1 MRPALL
7 TFGILLA
14 ASPAVAQNSRQITP
28 YIEAGQVVTTD
39 FDDTLTYTTVAAGID
54 ANVQTRRV
62 QVQASYRYER
72 RIPYDGRLED
82 VDIHTGL
89 ARAAVQ
95 VARPLTIEA
104 GALATR
110 TRSDIRGAAP
120 GVLTGN
126 VANIGQ
132 LYAVYAGPTF
142 ATTAG
147 PLSVSAQ
154 YRFGYTKFQG
164 PSIASPLPGQ
174 PPLDVFDDSTSH
186 LAVGSVSL
194 PANVYLPVG
203 VTVSGAWA
211 RDDAGQLRQ
220 RYDGK
225 YGRGDVV
232 WPVLPTLALTAGAG
246 YENIQVSQ
254 RDILLDATGQP
265 VRDGRGRFQIDPA
278 GLRRVAYDFNGVYYD
293 GGFIWRPSPRTQLEV
308 HAGERYGS
316 FTAIGQFTYQPS
328 KNVAVRVSGYDGIQ
342 TFGRQVQ
349 GGLAAAPTAFNTQ
362 TNPFGQDF
370 NGCVFGPQGGAAGN
384 CLNGALQSAQTSA
397 YRARGIDAVVSVN
410 RGRWAYGLGF
420 GYANRRYVAPNG
432 GTGVVVAGLQDE
444 SVYLQ
449 AYLQRQL
456 DAKTTIDANVFANY
470 FRSGIFGAPRVYG
483 VGATTALTRR
493 FGRLGAVA
501 ALGIYNSGQDGFG
514 DVTSLQALLG
524 ARYSF

>member
-1 MRPALL
+1 MRAALIAL
-7 TFGILLA
+7 GAMLA
-14 ASPAVAQNSRQITP
+14 ASPAVAQNSRQISP
-28 YIEAGQVVTTD
+28 YIELGQVLTTD

-54 ANVQTRRV
+54 ARVQTRRV

-72 RIPYDGRLED
+72 RIPYDGRLQD
-82 VDIHTGL
+82 VDIHSGL
-89 ARAAVQ
+89 LRGSVQ

-126 VANIGQ
+126 VPNIGQ
-132 LYAVYAGPTF
+132 LYAVYAGPTL

-147 PLSVSAQ
+147 PFSVSAL

-164 PSIASPLPGQ
+164 PSIASPLLGQ
-174 PPLDVFDDSTSH
+174 PPIDVFDDSTSH
-186 LAVGSVSL
+186 LAQASVSL

-203 VTVSGAWA
+203 VTLSGAWA

-225 YGRGDVV
+225 YGRGDIV

-254 RDILLDATGQP
+254 RDLLFDANGQP
-265 VRDGRGRFQIDPA
+265 VRDARGRFQIDPA
-278 GLRRVAYDFNGVYYD
+278 GQRRIAYDFAGIYYD
-293 GGFIWRPSPRTQLEV
+293 AGVIWRPSPRTQLEV

-316 FTAIGQFTYQPS
+316 FTAIGQFIYQPS
-328 KNVAVRVSGYDGIQ
+328 KNVSVRVSGYDGIQ

-349 GGLAAAPTAFNTQ
+349 GSLANAPTAFNTQ

-384 CLNGALQSAQTSA
+384 CLNGALQSASTSA
-397 YRARGIDAVVSVN
+397 YRARGIDGVISVN
-410 RGRWAYGLGF
+410 RGRWAYGIGA

-470 FRSGIFGAPRVYG
+470 FQSGIAGARAVHG

-493 FGRLGAVA
+493 FGRLGVTG
-501 ALGIYNSGQDGFG
+501 ALGIYNSGQDGG
-514 DVTSLQALLG
+514 TDLTSLQALLG
-524 ARYSF
+524 ARYNF